1 MKKKWDFMCNV
12 DKIVI
17 DAEQHL
23 GELWLPVM
31 NFPNMSSVIENFT
44 TADPEICRIQ
54 TFVDKTV
61 DTLYAKTAEGWI
73 AL

>member
-1 MKKKWDFMCNV
+1 MSWNFMCNV

-31 NFPNMSSVIENFT
+31 NFPNMSSVIKNFT
-44 TADPEICRIQ
+44 TADPDIYKIQ
-54 TFVDKTV
+54 TFVDRTA
-61 DTLYAKTAEGWI
+61 DTLYVKTEEGWI
-73 AL
+73 AI

>member
-1 MKKKWDFMCNV
+1 MKKWDFMCNV

-31 NFPNMSSVIENFT
+31 NFPNMSSVIEHFT
-44 TADPEICRIQ
+44 TADPEILRIQ
-54 TFVDKTV
+54 TFVDKTI
-61 DTLYAKTAEGWI
+61 DTLYAKTAKGWI
-73 AL
+73 AI